1 MNLDDLRALVAVA
14 ETGSLAKAA
23 LRLHIT
29 QPAVTRRIQRLE
41 ADLGSSLLDRHTKPA
56 GMTRT
61 GRDVYRSAVKMLE
74 AAHELRAGATGA
86 HSAEPVR
93 IGISYAVADTLLGL
107 AVEEVKAVAPG
118 TRLVLSTN
126 RSAVLAKRVATRD
139 LDAAVVCTAHG
150 RSSIDGPF
158 TARDL
163 GREHVIVVA
172 PASYAGPSRT
182 SLEQI
187 AGQSWVINPDGCG
200 FRMQLERALASEGAK
215 LDLAV
220 ETWGADLQLSLI
232 ARGVGFGLIPSRILA
247 TSPMRHFVRT
257 LEVLDFHAAIG
268 LQLIG
273 ADSFGAAKLA
283 IDSLGDAITR
293 EMTEALTTVAA

>member
-74 AAHELRAGATGA
+74 AAHELRAGAMGA

-150 RSSIDGPF
+150 RSIDGPF

-172 PASYAGPSRT
+172 PASYAGPTRT

-232 ARGVGFGLIPSRILA
+232 ARGVGFGLIPSRIIA
-247 TSPMRHFVRT
+247 SSPMRHFVRM
-257 LEVLDFHAAIG
+257 LEVVDFHAAIG
-268 LQLIG
+268 LQLIA

-293 EMTEALTTVAA
+293 EMTEALTVAA

>member
-41 ADLGSSLLDRHTKPA
+41 ADLGSSFLDRHTKPA

-74 AAHELRAGATGA
+74 AAHELRAGAMGA
-86 HSAEPVR
+86 HSVEPVR

-150 RSSIDGPF
+150 RSIDGPF

-172 PASYAGPSRT
+172 PASYAGPTRT

-232 ARGVGFGLIPSRILA
+232 ARGVGFGLIPSRIVA
-247 TSPMRHFVRT
+247 SSPMRHFVRM
-257 LEVLDFHAAIG
+257 LEVVDFHAAIG
-268 LQLIG
+268 LQLIA

-293 EMTEALTTVAA
+293 EMTEALTVAA